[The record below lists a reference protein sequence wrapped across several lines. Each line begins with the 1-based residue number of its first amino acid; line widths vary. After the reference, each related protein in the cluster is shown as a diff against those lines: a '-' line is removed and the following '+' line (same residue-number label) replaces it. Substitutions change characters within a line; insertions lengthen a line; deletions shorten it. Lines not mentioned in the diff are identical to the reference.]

1 MNEIV
6 FICFFSFFNDFSCCV
21 KGMDFEKEGCAAAP
35 WAHNAFVDETYSP
48 MNGIYYQTHPN
59 DRSAIAIK

>member
-1 MNEIV
+1 
-6 FICFFSFFNDFSCCV
+6 
-21 KGMDFEKEGCAAAP
+21 MDFEKEGCAAAP

-48 MNGIYYQTHPN
+48 INGIYYQTHPG